1 MATSLVAA
9 AFPAHWSAQ
18 SVSGLAMYLPL
29 NPPNE
34 NDPKVPNQIL
44 QPLLKRDER
53 RTGID
58 HVIVKFASWE
68 FKVSFAGQLA
78 ACAAVAP
85 KNNPIKVILH

>member
-1 MATSLVAA
+1 M
-9 AFPAHWSAQ
+9 
-18 SVSGLAMYLPL
+18 SGLAMYLPL